1 MRKGLDG
8 EVLRIVIVDLVVEG
22 LQGGVL
28 GIVTVEM
35 GLGVRAAIVGQ
46 GVATM
51 VVVALTK
58 TSFRC
63 GLI

>member
-1 MRKGLDG
+1 M
-8 EVLRIVIVDLVVEG
+8 VEG

-46 GVATM
+46 GVSTM

-58 TSFRC
+58 TSLRC